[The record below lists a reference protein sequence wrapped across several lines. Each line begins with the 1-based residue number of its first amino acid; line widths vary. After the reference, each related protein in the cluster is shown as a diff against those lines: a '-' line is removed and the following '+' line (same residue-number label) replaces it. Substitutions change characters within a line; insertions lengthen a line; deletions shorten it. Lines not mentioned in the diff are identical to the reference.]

1 MDPRPE
7 SASAAPAPEKAKL
20 VSGRS
25 QDSSLQARV
34 LIVDDSYMV
43 AEMLSN
49 FLGKQGCSI
58 SYALDG
64 LSALEQIRR
73 QPPDLI
79 IAD

>member
-1 MDPRPE
+1 MDPSPE
-7 SASAAPAPEKAKL
+7 SVGATPLPEKGKSG
-20 VSGRS
+20 SGRS
-25 QDSSLQARV
+25 QDGSLQARV

-64 LSALEQIRR
+64 LSALE
-73 QPPDLI
+73 
-79 IAD
+79 